1 MIKNRLL
8 LLVVTFLLYI
18 IVFVLLKVVFMV
30 FYHDIYSGFSFTT
43 YLQVLLSGLKH
54 DASIAGYFSVIPG
67 FILIASF
74 WTQNKAIRIIS
85 STYSLLIAFFI
96 AFVFVLDLILY
107 QYWGFRLDST
117 PILYI
122 TSPTNALASTSWVLN
137 VTGIIV
143 VLLLAFGLFFLFRK
157 ILIVKNTSAGN
168 WKYKLI
174 GSFILLLET
183 ALLFIPIRGGLKES
197 TMNVGKVYFSNELVL
212 NHAAVNPLFS
222 LFESL
227 TLEQNFGDQYTFLS
241 DEKAKQIFTGLREN
255 VSSDSIPE
263 LFKIKK
269 PNVVFII
276 LESFMSLNMQ
286 ELGGIPGVAENMD
299 ALSKEGVLFTNFYAN
314 SFRTDRAL
322 VSILSAYPAQPNTS
336 LMKYPRKI
344 QKLPSFPMSMKNDGY
359 KLQYIYGGDADFAS
373 MRSYLK
379 VCGFDNIVE
388 DISFP
393 PEESTT
399 KWGVPD
405 HIVFNR
411 LYDEIK
417 NESNT
422 PFLKVIQ
429 TLSSHV
435 PYDVPFRKKLEEP
448 YLNSIAYTDSCLG
461 DFIRKFK
468 QTGMWENSVVIMV
481 PDHAMKYP
489 HELDNRA
496 VERYKI
502 PLLMI
507 GGAVN
512 SAMRIDTYASQI
524 DIAATL
530 LHQLGIDY
538 NDFTFSK
545 NILNPSSPH
554 FGYFTFQNGFGM
566 VTQENH
572 YVYDYE
578 AQKVVSNTGKVNANK
593 LNAEAFIQ
601 SLYDDVANK

>member
-8 LLVVTFLLYI
+8 LLVATFLLYI
-18 IVFVLLKVVFMV
+18 IVFVLLKVLFMV
-30 FYHDIYSGFSFTT
+30 FYHDIYSDFSLAT

-74 WTQNKAIRIIS
+74 WIQKKAIRIIS
-85 STYSLLIAFFI
+85 SVYFLLIAFVI

-117 PILYI
+117 PIFYL
-122 TSPTNALASTSWVLN
+122 TSPSNALASTSWLLN

-143 VLLLAFGLFFLFRK
+143 TFLLTVSLFLLFK
-157 ILIVKNTSAGN
+157 KLLIFKNDSAGN
-168 WKYKLI
+168 WKYRLT
-174 GSFILLLET
+174 GSFVVLFEI
-183 ALLFIPIRGGLKES
+183 ALLFIPVRGGLKES

-227 TLEQNFGDQYTFLS
+227 TLEQHFEDQYRFLS
-241 DEKAKQIFTGLREN
+241 DEKAKYIFTELKEN
-255 VSSDSIPE
+255 TPSDSIPE

-276 LESFMSLNMQ
+276 LESFMSINMQ

-299 ALSKEGVLFTNFYAN
+299 ALSKDGVLFTNFYAN

-344 QKLPSFPMSMKNDGY
+344 QKLPSFPMSMKKDGY
-359 KLQYIYGGDADFAS
+359 QLQYIYGGDADFAS

-388 DISFP
+388 DVSFP

-411 LYDEIK
+411 LYEEIK

-422 PFLKVIQ
+422 PFLKVMQ

-461 DFIRKFK
+461 DFIRRFK
-468 QTGMWENSVVIMV
+468 QSETWKNSVVIMV
-481 PDHAMKYP
+481 PDHAMKFP
-489 HELDNRA
+489 HSIDNRA

-502 PLLMI
+502 PLLII
-507 GGAVN
+507 GGAVK
-512 SAMRIDTYASQI
+512 SAMRIDNYASQI
-524 DIAATL
+524 DITATL

-538 NDFTFSK
+538 NNFTFSK

-566 VTQENH
+566 VTPENH

-578 AQKVVSNTGKVNANK
+578 AQKIVSNTGKVNTNK

>member
-8 LLVVTFLLYI
+8 LLVATFLLYI

-30 FYHDIYSGFSFTT
+30 FYHDIYGDFSLTA

-67 FILIASF
+67 FVIIASF
-74 WTQNKAIRIIS
+74 WIKNKAVRILS
-85 STYSLLIAFFI
+85 VTYFLLIAFVV

-117 PILYI
+117 PFFYL
-122 TSPTNALASTSWVLN
+122 TSPANALASTSWLLN
-137 VTGIIV
+137 ATGILVI
-143 VLLLAFGLFFLFRK
+143 LLLAVALFLLFK
-157 ILIVKNTSAGN
+157 KLLIVNSTFAGN
-168 WKYKLI
+168 WKYKLF
-174 GSFILLLET
+174 GSFIVLFEI
-183 ALLFIPIRGGLKES
+183 ALLFIPVRGGLKES

-227 TLEQNFGDQYTFLS
+227 TLEQNFGDQYRFLS
-241 DEKAKQIFTGLREN
+241 GEKAKQIFIGLREN
-255 VSSDSIPE
+255 IPSDSIPE

-276 LESFMSLNMQ
+276 LESFMSNNMQ
-286 ELGGIPGVAENMD
+286 ELGGISGVAENMD

-379 VCGFDNIVE
+379 VCGFDDIVE

-393 PEESTT
+393 PKESTT

-422 PFLKVIQ
+422 PFLKVMQ

-448 YLNSIAYTDSCLG
+448 YLNSVAYTDSCLG
-461 DFIRKFK
+461 DFIKKFK

-489 HELDNRA
+489 HDLDNRA
-496 VERYKI
+496 VDRYKI
-502 PLLMI
+502 PLLII
-507 GGAVN
+507 GGAVK
-512 SAMRIDTYASQI
+512 STMRIDTYASQI
-524 DIAATL
+524 DISTTL

-538 NDFTFSK
+538 CNFTFSK

-566 VTQENH
+566 VTKNNH

-578 AQKVVSNTGKVNANK
+578 AQRIVSNTGKVNANK
-593 LNAEAFIQ
+593 LKAEVFIQ
-601 SLYDDVANK
+601 SLYDDIASK